1 MPNPAKPV
9 ERKRKL
15 GNPGVRPLPEQVI
28 VAEQVTKSPDPL
40 RPLGKMGRESW
51 DRIWTAG
58 AHWVSGNTDI
68 QIVQMLCECEDERS
82 LLRHKVLTEHDWH
95 DRVGLRNLE
104 GLILSMYSML
114 GFSPVDRGKKG
125 VGEVRTSSVLD
136 ELKARRAK

>member
-1 MPNPAKPV
+1 MPRTAVPV

-15 GNPGVRPLPEQVI
+15 GNPGKQSLPEQII
-28 VAEQVTKSPDPL
+28 VAEQVVGVPEPL
-40 RPLGKMGRESW
+40 RELGAEGLAAW
-51 DRIWTAG
+51 VRIWTAG
-58 AHWVSGNTDI
+58 AYWVSGSTDV

-82 LLRHKVLTEHDWH
+82 ALRDRVMSSHDWH

-114 GFSPVDRGKKG
+114 GFSPVDRGKMG
-125 VGEVRTSSVLD
+125 VGEVRAASVLD